1 MCGQVQ
7 GLAVFPKG
15 CSEGPWLQEVMLET
29 CQWEEPGRSHQEL
42 EETWEDR
49 AGGPSIPVDKVRAT
63 ASHMVSCVS
72 NFGADDVDTEAVSP
86 PPGLHPGPRKPA
98 AVLRTLKPLHH
109 SHWPAS
115 RCLKASSSRNPHEQ
129 SESRAGRPAGDE
141 PTWLAQACPPPPET
155 RKVRACPPPPETR
168 KVRIW
173 FRLNHFTN
181 KSQGG
186 GWGWCGL
193 THHSRLTQ
201 CVKGTVSADYMWWV
215 TRMVCWGRLDSDP
228 EIAVPPACLCSA
240 FIPVDQVE

>member
-15 CSEGPWLQEVMLET
+15 CSEGPWLQEVTLET

-42 EETWEDR
+42 EETWEGR

-72 NFGADDVDTEAVSP
+72 NFGADDVDTEAMSP

-98 AVLRTLKPLHH
+98 AVRRTQKPLHH

-129 SESRAGRPAGDE
+129 RAEPGVLQGMNPPGSPRPAHHLLRPGRSGSGSVLIILQIKARAGGGAG
-141 PTWLAQACPPPPET
+141 
-155 RKVRACPPPPETR
+155 V
-168 KVRIW
+168 
-173 FRLNHFTN
+173 
-181 KSQGG
+181 G
-186 GWGWCGL
+186 
-193 THHSRLTQ
+193 
-201 CVKGTVSADYMWWV
+201 
-215 TRMVCWGRLDSDP
+215 
-228 EIAVPPACLCSA
+228 
-240 FIPVDQVE
+240 